1 MVTKLIKPIGS
12 IIAAAAI
19 AIMSG
24 SAVYA
29 AEAGCMETS
38 IIQSSMEKSADSIN
52 NALSVTKKEH
62 SNTWLKSKMKRAII
76 VQKYL
81 RSMFSKERACRKI
94 NGRLQLR
101 RNNNGT
107 KSVHIKILGKLSS
120 DV

>member
-52 NALSVTKKEH
+52 NALSVT
-62 SNTWLKSKMKRAII
+62 NALK
-76 VQKYL
+76 QNL
-81 RSMFSKERACRKI
+81 
-94 NGRLQLR
+94 
-101 RNNNGT
+101 
-107 KSVHIKILGKLSS
+107 SVTCDTSTTHPYK
-120 DV
+120 DVA